1 MNFEQSNVWYS
12 LKRNAHGFVT
22 IREPRSG
29 DERARLK
36 LFRFIQ
42 LWVLLSVLPIPNMQ
56 SVRNLSSIPFI
67 SNWNTCI
74 LDFFR
79 FLDFLHFISYTFYE
93 IIILSCDLTTSE
105 QKKTL
110 KKRCIY
116 NLIDSCHFT
125 YTYSLI
131 SQMLAF

>member
-1 MNFEQSNVWYS
+1 M
-12 LKRNAHGFVT
+12 HGFVT

-29 DERARLK
+29 DQRVRLK

-42 LWVLLSVLPIPNMQ
+42 YYCEFFCQ
-56 SVRNLSSIPFI
+56 CYPFPTVSTQFVI
-67 SNWNTCI
+67 YTLYI
-74 LDFFR
+74 KLKYMYPRFFR
-79 FLDFLHFISYTFYE
+79 FLDSLHFISYTFYE
-93 IIILSCDLTTSE
+93 IIILSCDLTSSE
-105 QKKTL
+105 RKKTL